1 MGVWDD
7 HCPTKAQSLPLCIFS
22 NSCPRPR
29 NWDRRATLLPSFETQ
44 SQGQKVALAV
54 PMVAGTVRGQVWS
67 ALRLRNVAG
76 TRAAVI
82 QGQQG
87 GPSPGQDCKT
97 ESYSPKALL
106 MWGQVIR
113 KRRTRSKGS
122 PVFRVSECPLTCR
135 CLKLETTLFITSL
148 SLTLLLRMIYF

>member
-1 MGVWDD
+1 
-7 HCPTKAQSLPLCIFS
+7 
-22 NSCPRPR
+22 
-29 NWDRRATLLPSFETQ
+29 
-44 SQGQKVALAV
+44 
-54 PMVAGTVRGQVWS
+54 MVAGTVRGQVWS
-67 ALRLRNVAG
+67 ALWLRNVAG

-122 PVFRVSECPLTCR
+122 PVFRASECPLTCR

-148 SLTLLLRMIYF
+148 SHSLTQNDLFLNSIICLEVLMYMIRLLLKDYSCLQK